1 MRTFSILAAF
11 LLVAPS
17 VTAQEPPAVTVSGSL
32 TTGTQQVGNSTNSS
46 KLTEYR
52 DLRDGYFAPHIQF
65 DVYSTRRGDYL
76 NLNAANVSRSDQSVS
91 ASFGRVSAWG
101 VQIDWNE
108 VPHNFSNKAQTPY
121 IRRAAGLFE
130 VPATIPIAFK
140 KLATAAADAPG
151 VRASD
156 DLIAAYQATFLGP
169 TDLVTKNHFG
179 RFAFQYEGIGIAY
192 NTVRKD
198 GLKAIYGPIGDRP
211 PRTLNIQVTEP
222 VDYRTSELTVSGEH
236 SGSRYLAQFEYLFS
250 DFANS
255 VDTLLWQN
263 VYATAQPGATYD
275 VWDRSVSTYGRR
287 PLPPDS
293 RYHNISAGIAGDMP
307 LESRLTA
314 RVAYGR
320 MTQNETLLPYSY
332 NADVLADSTLPRGS
346 ADAEITTTQLL
357 VDYAINP
364 SARLNVRAWAR
375 YFGLDNNTPAS
386 NWNYVTSDTSNVN
399 GTVSYKNRRVNLAYA
414 TNRTVAGLD
423 ATWRLPARSSF
434 SAGYEREALSR
445 DFREADTAED
455 RLTFALRTR
464 PSRWANLRAR
474 YLFGDRGGDDYDYL
488 VTAQSYW
495 YAPGAQGTDQDNPKF
510 TFSNHPDMR
519 RYDVI
524 DRQRNQFDVT
534 LNLTPADYVTLSG
547 AVRWRND
554 DFASEVRSIQPL
566 ASTGFGDVGA
576 STPGQQL
583 GLLESSRTQ
592 YSLDA
597 FYMPAPRITLNAFLS
612 RDTGGSLQRG
622 LEFNENN
629 KGNPASVAS
638 AELGPWTRGSSQWT
652 ADFDDKT
659 WTGGVGAALQLV
671 PERLTLAA
679 NYTATLADVDIAYAG
694 FGVTN
699 WDGTPFPPNHQFF
712 FTSPPTIREDLHVF
726 DLRFDV
732 PIVQRATLS
741 FGYAYER
748 FLLDDWQ
755 QSATQPWV
763 EGVGSEF
770 LLRDTSRSHQWGNRL
785 FSLGTPLAPDYR
797 AHVAWANLAVRF

>member
-1 MRTFSILAAF
+1 M
-11 LLVAPS
+11 
-17 VTAQEPPAVTVSGSL
+17 
-32 TTGTQQVGNSTNSS
+32 
-46 KLTEYR
+46 
-52 DLRDGYFAPHIQF
+52 
-65 DVYSTRRGDYL
+65 
-76 NLNAANVSRSDQSVS
+76 
-91 ASFGRVSAWG
+91 
-101 VQIDWNE
+101 
-108 VPHNFSNKAQTPY
+108 
-121 IRRAAGLFE
+121 
-130 VPATIPIAFK
+130 
-140 KLATAAADAPG
+140 
-151 VRASD
+151 
-156 DLIAAYQATFLGP
+156 
-169 TDLVTKNHFG
+169 
-179 RFAFQYEGIGIAY
+179 
-192 NTVRKD
+192 
-198 GLKAIYGPIGDRP
+198 
-211 PRTLNIQVTEP
+211 
-222 VDYRTSELTVSGEH
+222 
-236 SGSRYLAQFEYLFS
+236 
-250 DFANS
+250 
-255 VDTLLWQN
+255 
-263 VYATAQPGATYD
+263 
-275 VWDRSVSTYGRR
+275 
-287 PLPPDS
+287 
-293 RYHNISAGIAGDMP
+293 
-307 LESRLTA
+307 
-314 RVAYGR
+314 
-320 MTQNETLLPYSY
+320 
-332 NADVLADSTLPRGS
+332 
-346 ADAEITTTQLL
+346 
-357 VDYAINP
+357 
-364 SARLNVRAWAR
+364 
-375 YFGLDNNTPAS
+375 
-386 NWNYVTSDTSNVN
+386 
-399 GTVSYKNRRVNLAYA
+399 NLAHA
-414 TNRTVAGLD
+414 TDRTVAGLD

-659 WTGGVGAALQLV
+659 WTGGLGATLQLV

-755 QSATQPWV
+755 QSTTQPWV